1 MALWRQSHFESGPL
15 WFVAALWVMTCMIT
29 PFVPWLQRVRPF
41 PSIAMMWGA
50 ALLVGAS
57 AFLIRL
63 VWPVGQTWWIGW
75 QLGYFPGYVLL
86 FIAGVAGA
94 KSRWWLDVPAPAAS
108 TWRRVMR
115 WSVWL
120 LPLVFIAGS
129 LIPWLAGPAVGGWNV
144 QAFVYAFWEP
154 LVAWGVLLRLLRW
167 ARQRF
172 TSPSGAYKAMGQSAM
187 TVYLIHAPIVVGL
200 GLALQGLDWPVQ
212 LKFVV
217 SAGLSVLI
225 CLICAQ
231 LLLRSAVWRRWF

>member
-1 MALWRQSHFESGPL
+1 
-15 WFVAALWVMTCMIT
+15 
-29 PFVPWLQRVRPF
+29 
-41 PSIAMMWGA
+41 
-50 ALLVGAS
+50 
-57 AFLIRL
+57 
-63 VWPVGQTWWIGW
+63 
-75 QLGYFPGYVLL
+75 LGYFPGYVLL

-94 KSRWWLDVPAPAAS
+94 KSRWWFDVPAPSAS

-129 LIPWLAGPAVGGWNV
+129 LIPRLAGPAVGGWNV

-167 ARQRF
+167 AQQRF
-172 TSPSGAYKAMGQSAM
+172 TSPSGAYKAIGQSAM

-200 GLALQGLDWPVQ
+200 GLALHGLDWPVL

-231 LLLRSAVWRRWF
+231 LLLRSTVWRRWF